1 MQDVFTCEILPP
13 MKKKKITIGQE
24 IPLPD
29 GTTGVVVEE
38 LPIGEWRVE
47 GEHLTFF
54 LFPEDIREL
63 MEGQCKK

>member
-1 MQDVFTCEILPP
+1 
-13 MKKKKITIGQE
+13 MKKKKIIIGMK

-47 GEHLTFF
+47 GERKTYF
-54 LFPEDIREL
+54 LFPEDIWEL
-63 MEGQCKK
+63 LKGAE

>member
-1 MQDVFTCEILPP
+1 MASI
-13 MKKKKITIGQE
+13 MKTKKIQIGMK

-47 GEHLTFF
+47 GERKTYF
-54 LFPEDIREL
+54 LFPEDIWEL
-63 MEGQCKK
+63 LKGAE